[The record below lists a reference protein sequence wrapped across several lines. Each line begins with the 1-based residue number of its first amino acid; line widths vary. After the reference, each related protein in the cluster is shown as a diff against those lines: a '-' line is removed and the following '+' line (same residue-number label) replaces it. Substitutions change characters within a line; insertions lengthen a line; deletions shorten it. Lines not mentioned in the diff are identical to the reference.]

1 MKRGRF
7 VSFVAAA
14 MIVFLLCGQIEAATA
29 GILGIGD
36 FFEDAAAGIS
46 EAAGKAGEVISG
58 AAGQAGEVISGAA
71 GQAGEVI
78 SGAAGQAGEVI
89 GGAASQAGEAISGVA
104 GQAGEAIGGA
114 ASQAGAAIGGAASQ
128 AGDIALGF
136 AANAGDVMKQWGEN
150 VSETSDAVKK
160 TLEDAGLAITVEAAE
175 LSSST
180 MKKAS
185 DITNMAGDTVDGAIA
200 AVSNAGDFVLD
211 QAGHVV
217 DMASIGIGNASREA
231 SQALDALQECG
242 TQLVEIAG
250 DAVDGLDLDNEAVWN
265 QAELAIHKAVK
276 NACEK
281 NILPIR
287 LDEETITILSDIL
300 LVAVKG
306 GYQCSRGRI
315 TLGDYTHGMS
325 DVIIRNGIPAGVG
338 TIAGLLTGGNGTAM
352 KLARE
357 ATFLII
363 TSANSDPTDVRPLW
377 EVDQD

>member
-1 MKRGRF
+1 MKRGKF
-7 VSFVAAA
+7 ISFTAAA
-14 MIVFLLCGQIEAATA
+14 MIVFLLCGQIEAATV
-29 GILGIGD
+29 GSLGIGD

-46 EAAGKAGEVISG
+46 EAAGKAGEAIGG
-58 AAGQAGEVISGAA
+58 AASQAGGVIGGAA
-71 GQAGEVI
+71 SKAGETI

-89 GGAASQAGEAISGVA
+89 GGAAG
-104 GQAGEAIGGA
+104 
-114 ASQAGAAIGGAASQ
+114 QAGAAIGGAASQ

-150 VSETSDAVKK
+150 VSETSDAVKQA
-160 TLEDAGLAITVEAAE
+160 LQDAGIAITVGASE
-175 LSSST
+175 LGDAT
-180 MKKAS
+180 MEKAS
-185 DITNMAGDTVDGAIA
+185 EIIDMAGDTVDGAIA

-217 DMASIGIGNASREA
+217 DMASIGIGNASCEA

-242 TQLVEIAG
+242 TQLVEITG

-265 QAELAIHKAVK
+265 QAEQAIHKAIK
-276 NACEK
+276 DACNS

-287 LDEETITILSDIL
+287 PDEETITILSDIML
-300 LVAVKG
+300 EAAKG
-306 GYQCSRGRI
+306 GYRCSKGQI
-315 TLGDYTHGMS
+315 TLGDYTHDMS

-357 ATFLII
+357 AAFLII